1 MNICII
7 GAGNIGTYLAA
18 DISMKDNCK
27 VWLHTSKPELFRNEI
42 ILIEDEKNLRHKVK
56 LHCITDNIKEAVE
69 DADYILITYPSF
81 LIENVLKDISKF
93 IKVGAVIGAIPGF
106 GGKEYLTD
114 ELIEN
119 GGIFFGTQRVPSIV
133 RLESYGESVCLKQRN
148 KFMKIRAIP
157 GKHTNEVCKMMTN
170 LIDIQ
175 CLPLNSYLAITLSP
189 SNPTMHPSRLY
200 ELFKGYVKEK
210 TVYDRNP
217 YFYEEWGNEASSD
230 LMKLDEELEEIFK
243 ALNEFNDFNK
253 EDFEKI
259 KIRFNTEKPEVVT
272 EKIRNAPG
280 FQGIDSPMIKCDN
293 GYIPD
298 VNSRYFTEDI
308 QFGLCIIKAFAELC
322 NIKTPT
328 VDKIVVWGQNLLN
341 KQYIVDGK
349 LSGKDI
355 DELIIPQTKGIND
368 KQSLINYYK
377 NL

>member
-18 DISMKDNCK
+18 YISMKDGCK
-27 VWLHTSKPELFRNEI
+27 VCLHTSKPELFKDEI
-42 ILIEDEKNLRHKVK
+42 ILIEEEKNLRHNIK
-56 LHCITDNIKEAVE
+56 LNCITDNLKEAVE

-81 LIENVLKDISKF
+81 LIESTLKEISEF

-106 GGKEYLTD
+106 GGKEYLID
-114 ELIEN
+114 ELIDK

-133 RLESYGESVCLKQRN
+133 RLETYGECVCLKQRN

-157 GKHTNEVCKMMTN
+157 GKYTNEICKVMTE

-189 SNPTMHPSRLY
+189 SNPTMHPSRLH
-200 ELFKGYVKEK
+200 ELFKDYVQEK

-230 LMKLDEELEEIFK
+230 LLKLDEELEEIFK
-243 ALNEFNDFNK
+243 ALNEFNDFNV

-259 KIRFNTEKPEVVT
+259 KIRFNSEKPEMIT
-272 EKIRNAPG
+272 EQIRTAPG
-280 FQGIDSPMIKCDN
+280 FQGIDSPMIKYNN
-293 GYIPD
+293 GYIPN

-322 NIKTPT
+322 NIETPT
-328 VDKIVVWGQNLLN
+328 VDKIVMWGQNLLN

-349 LSGKDI
+349 LKGKDI
-355 DELIIPQTKGIND
+355 DELLIPQMKGIKD
-368 KQSLINYYK
+368 KESLINYYS